1 MQIVSE
7 RAKLFAEVEFNFR
20 IIANLLITK
29 YLTADM
35 IGVTYTDNM
44 YRALIYPTRGLLIAV
59 AVIIGGSSAA
69 ASDPISIKAI
79 AEVEQSSQTHGRETG
94 KLIPADRVV
103 SGDTV
108 FYTLEVR
115 NTAPTTVPRPVVTY
129 PIPTHM
135 TYLPDSAVGP
145 GTQVTYSVDAG
156 RSFDAPE
163 NLRIQEPDGQLRAAT
178 AADYTHIRW
187 QLKNALKGNSVAFV
201 RFRARV
207 K

>member
-1 MQIVSE
+1 
-7 RAKLFAEVEFNFR
+7 
-20 IIANLLITK
+20 
-29 YLTADM
+29 
-35 IGVTYTDNM
+35 M
-44 YRALIYPTRGLLIAV
+44 YRPLIHPTRGLLIAV
-59 AVIIGGSSAA
+59 AVIIGRSSPA

-79 AEVEQSSQTHGRETG
+79 AEVEHSSQAHGRETT

-108 FYTLEVR
+108 IYTLEVR
-115 NTAPTTVPRPVVTY
+115 NTAPTSVPRPVVTY

-135 TYLPDSAVGP
+135 TYTPDSAVGP
-145 GTQVTYSVDAG
+145 GTEVTYSVDAG
-156 RSFDAPE
+156 RSFAVPE
-163 NLRIQEPDGQLRAAT
+163 NLRIQEPGGERRAAT

-201 RFRARV
+201 RFRARA

>member
-1 MQIVSE
+1 MY
-7 RAKLFAEVEFNFR
+7 RTLFAP
-20 IIANLLITK
+20 L
-29 YLTADM
+29 
-35 IGVTYTDNM
+35 
-44 YRALIYPTRGLLIAV
+44 RGLLITA
-59 AVIIGGSSAA
+59 AVIVAPQCLA

-79 AEVEQSSQTHGRETG
+79 AEVEQSTLRHGRET
-94 KLIPADRVV
+94 KLVPADRVV

-108 FYTLEVR
+108 IYTLEVR
-115 NTAPTTVPRPVVTY
+115 NTAPTSVARPVVTY
-129 PIPTHM
+129 PVPEHM
-135 TYLPDSAVGP
+135 TYTPDSAVGP
-145 GTQVTYSVDAG
+145 GAEVTYSVDAG

-163 NLRIQEPDGQLRAAT
+163 NLRIQEPGGELRAAT

>member
-1 MQIVSE
+1 MMTGM
-7 RAKLFAEVEFNFR
+7 
-20 IIANLLITK
+20 IAL
-29 YLTADM
+29 
-35 IGVTYTDNM
+35 TYTDHM
-44 YRALIYPTRGLLIAV
+44 YRPLINPTCGLLFAV
-59 AVIIGGSSAA
+59 GAIIGLNSLA

-79 AEVEQSSQTHGRETG
+79 AEVEQTSQAHGLDTT
-94 KLIPADRVV
+94 KLMPADRVV

-108 FYTLEVR
+108 IYTLEVR
-115 NTAPTTVPRPVVTY
+115 NTASISVPRPVVTY
-129 PIPTHM
+129 AVPEHM
-135 TYLPDSAVGP
+135 TYTPDSAVGP
-145 GTQVTYSVDAG
+145 GTRVTYSVDAG

-163 NLRIQEPDGQLRAAT
+163 NLRVQEPDGQLRAAT